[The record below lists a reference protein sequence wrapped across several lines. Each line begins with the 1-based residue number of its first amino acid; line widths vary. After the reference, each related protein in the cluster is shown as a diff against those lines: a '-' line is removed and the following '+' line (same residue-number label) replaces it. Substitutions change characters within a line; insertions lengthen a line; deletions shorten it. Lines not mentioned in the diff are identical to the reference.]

1 MRQSRSSSVAMEHM
15 VDEVRVIFSVKW
27 EILHVR
33 F

>member
-1 MRQSRSSSVAMEHM
+1 MRQSRSSSVAMERM
-15 VDEVRVIFSVKW
+15 DDEVRVIFSVKW